1 MTPGCECSAN
11 GEILATSIS
20 MKIKD
25 LVWFAGILDGEGYIS
40 VDRTHKGRD
49 TFVASVV
56 VGMKGR
62 EVPFQLYTWFG
73 GNLHQAKRGEWRWS
87 VMANRALP
95 ILQMVLPYLRLK
107 KGVAVTVLSFLLQR
121 KNNGG
126 ANTPLEYVERQI
138 RFHKQAKQLNEATY
152 S

>member
-11 GEILATSIS
+11 GEILATSI
-20 MKIKD
+20 
-25 LVWFAGILDGEGYIS
+25 
-40 VDRTHKGRD
+40 
-49 TFVASVV
+49 
-56 VGMKGR
+56 
-62 EVPFQLYTWFG
+62 
-73 GNLHQAKRGEWRWS
+73 
-87 VMANRALP
+87 
-95 ILQMVLPYLRLK
+95 RLK